1 MKKQIFFLLFLSI
14 TATSL
19 FAQDKFYTKSGKIDF
34 YSKASL
40 EDIEAKNKTA
50 SALLDPK
57 TGSIQFSV
65 LMKSFEFEKALMQE
79 HFNSDYVESDKY
91 PKSEFKGS
99 IINNSEVNYSKA
111 GTYNVKVKGELTLH
125 GVTRPVETNG
135 TIKVDG
141 DHLEATSSFDIT
153 LADYNI
159 KLQSVVKNRISKTI
173 KINVDCKLEPL
184 KM

>member
-1 MKKQIFFLLFLSI
+1 MIKRILLVVLISI
-14 TATSL
+14 SVTQL

-50 SALLDPK
+50 SVLLDPK
-57 TGSIQFSV
+57 TGSLQFSV
-65 LMKSFEFEKALMQE
+65 LLKSFEFEKALMQE

-99 IINNSEVNYSKA
+99 ITNNSEVNYSKP

-125 GVTRPVETNG
+125 GVTRNVETNG
-135 TIKVDG
+135 TIKVEA
-141 DHLEATSSFDIT
+141 DHVEATSSFDIT
-153 LADYNI
+153 LSDYNI

>member
-1 MKKQIFFLLFLSI
+1 MIKKILFIVFISVS
-14 TATSL
+14 ATTL

-34 YSKASL
+34 YSKAAL
-40 EDIEAKNKTA
+40 EDIEAKNKTV

-57 TGSIQFSV
+57 SGSVQFSV
-65 LMKSFEFEKALMQE
+65 LMKSFDFEKALMQE
-79 HFNSDYVESDKY
+79 HFNSDYVESDKF

-99 IINNSEVNYSKA
+99 ISNNSEVNYSKP
-111 GTYNVKVKGELTLH
+111 GTYNIKVKGELTLH
-125 GVTRPVETNG
+125 GVTRTVETNG
-135 TIKVDG
+135 MIKVDT
-141 DHLEATSSFDIT
+141 DHLETSSSFDIT

-173 KINVDCKLEPL
+173 KINVDCKMEPL

>member
-1 MKKQIFFLLFLSI
+1 MIKGILLLVFISVSV
-14 TATSL
+14 TSL

-34 YSKASL
+34 YSKAAL

-57 TGSIQFSV
+57 SGSLQFSV
-65 LMKSFEFEKALMQE
+65 LMKSFDFEKALMQE

-99 IINNSEVNYSKA
+99 IINNSEINYSKT

-125 GVTRPVETNG
+125 GVTRNVETNG

-141 DHLEATSSFDIT
+141 DHLETTSSFDIT
-153 LADYNI
+153 LSDYNI